1 MAGTPRFL
9 RQSLDSSVGWQ
20 EVRHIVTEPCLM
32 CGGRGR
38 EKSQRFFTTGVLE
51 GFGVLGSSGPHLV
64 NWPPVWSWLQY
75 LLWVKIQKAKSVLL
89 DTGWMNSA
97 FLSLLST
104 LQLLRDLPITCFQA
118 MPSPSSARQIGITTV
133 GLTWQLIQQLQYSF
147 YLNSN
152 KTGNSLPIPGQGTNR
167 KVEHGMK

>member
-64 NWPPVWSWLQY
+64 N
-75 LLWVKIQKAKSVLL
+75 
-89 DTGWMNSA
+89 
-97 FLSLLST
+97 
-104 LQLLRDLPITCFQA
+104 
-118 MPSPSSARQIGITTV
+118 
-133 GLTWQLIQQLQYSF
+133 
-147 YLNSN
+147 
-152 KTGNSLPIPGQGTNR
+152 
-167 KVEHGMK
+167 